1 MYIGPQGIVHG
12 TTITVLNGSRKIDD
26 RGTAGKLFVTAG
38 LGGMS
43 GAQPKAGNIAG
54 VVSVTAEVNP
64 AATYKR
70 HEQGWVDEVISHLDE
85 LVVRV
90 KKAKDNKEVVSIAY
104 DGNVVDVW
112 EKFDQENVYVDLG
125 SDRTSLHNPWA
136 GGYYPAGISF
146 EEGKQDDG

>member
-1 MYIGPQGIVHG
+1 
-12 TTITVLNGSRKIDD
+12 
-26 RGTAGKLFVTAG
+26 
-38 LGGMS
+38 MS

-70 HEQGWVDEVISHLDE
+70 HEQGWVDEVISDLDE

-125 SDRTSLHNPWA
+125 RIRPHFIIHGLVDTILQEFRLRRQT
-136 GGYYPAGISF
+136 G
-146 EEGKQDDG
+146 